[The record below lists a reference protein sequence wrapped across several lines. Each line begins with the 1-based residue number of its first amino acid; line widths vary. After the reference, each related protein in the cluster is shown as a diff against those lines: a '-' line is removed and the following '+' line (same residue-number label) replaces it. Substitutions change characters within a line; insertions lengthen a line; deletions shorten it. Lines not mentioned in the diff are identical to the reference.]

1 MSFSIKSLTKI
12 LTPLSHFPGC
22 PFSSASVIGTDSKPP
37 SACLVQVL
45 LCIFSSWASHLTNIV
60 SDGTRLTWWVV
71 FQNRQARPCW
81 GGRQCQPQGSR
92 QEHWLLFGTCKQ
104 IQSFANFQLSYHHT
118 RVQEHGKMASG
129 NIDAKNWTSVS
140 SCLHPHHR

>member
-1 MSFSIKSLTKI
+1 MSFSVKSLTKI

-104 IQSFANFQLSYHHT
+104 IQSFVNFQFSST
-118 RVQEHGKMASG
+118 AQEWKSMEKWLRETKMQKS
-129 NIDAKNWTSVS
+129 WTSVT